1 VSGERGDNLSPLER
15 RLEDVVDA
23 LQGIGVEMEAL
34 VTVARAVATA
44 KLGDDPLAG
53 SSYALRDS
61 GGADEDEGEGE

>member
-1 VSGERGDNLSPLER
+1 VSGEVER

-53 SSYALRDS
+53 SIYALRDS
-61 GGADEDEGEGE
+61 EADEDEGAEESDD